1 VSYVYIK
8 LHRLVSDVNIKRTG
22 PRARRFHVS
31 FGMGAFTHISPS
43 LLLEGS
49 AVIVA
54 ALSAMITAAKKEMD
68 FVGVYALALVTSFG
82 GGTIRDLLLDRRPFF
97 WVERWEYLVI
107 VLALCVPFVYSRWL
121 YHWAT
126 TFVARAHI
134 IDALG
139 LGFFTISGTELAA
152 KAGMPAI
159 ICALLGV
166 VTGTGGGVIR
176 DLIIIE
182 IPALFKHGRLHA
194 TAAVAGAAL
203 YLLLRELGVAEV
215 VCVSLSVT
223 LIVVLRLTALW
234 GGAALPRPHWLD
246 TGKWRVP

>member
-1 VSYVYIK
+1 
-8 LHRLVSDVNIKRTG
+8 
-22 PRARRFHVS
+22 
-31 FGMGAFTHISPS
+31 MGAFTHISPS

-107 VLALCVPFVYSRWL
+107 VLALCVPFVYSRKL
-121 YHWAT
+121 YQWST
-126 TFVARAHI
+126 TFVARADI

-139 LGFFTISGTELAA
+139 LGFFTISGTALAA

-182 IPALFKHGRLHA
+182 IPELFKHGRLHA
-194 TAAVAGAAL
+194 TAALAGAAV
-203 YLLLRELGVAEV
+203 YLGLLRLGANDG
-215 VCVSLSVT
+215 VCVGVSVFV
-223 LIVVLRLTALW
+223 IVALRLTALW
-234 GGAALPRPHWLD
+234 GGAALPKPHWLD
-246 TGKWRVP
+246 TGRWRVP

>member
-1 VSYVYIK
+1 
-8 LHRLVSDVNIKRTG
+8 
-22 PRARRFHVS
+22 
-31 FGMGAFTHISPS
+31 MGNLSGTFTHINPS

-107 VLALCVPFVYSRWL
+107 VLALCVPFVYSRKL
-121 YHWAT
+121 YRWST
-126 TFVARAHI
+126 TLVARAQI

-139 LGFFTISGTELAA
+139 LGFFVISGTELAA
-152 KAGMPAI
+152 RAGMPAI
-159 ICALLGV
+159 VCALLGV

-194 TAAVAGAAL
+194 T
-203 YLLLRELGVAEV
+203 
-215 VCVSLSVT
+215 
-223 LIVVLRLTALW
+223 
-234 GGAALPRPHWLD
+234 
-246 TGKWRVP
+246 

>member
-1 VSYVYIK
+1 
-8 LHRLVSDVNIKRTG
+8 
-22 PRARRFHVS
+22 
-31 FGMGAFTHISPS
+31 MGNLSGTFTHINPS

-97 WVERWEYLVI
+97 WVERSEYLVI
-107 VLALCVPFVYSRWL
+107 VLALCVPFVYSRAL
-121 YHWAT
+121 YRWST
-126 TFVARAHI
+126 TLLARADI

-139 LGFFTISGTELAA
+139 LGFFTVSGTALAA

-166 VTGTGGGVIR
+166 VTGTGGGVLR
-176 DLIIIE
+176 DLIINE
-182 IPALFKHGRLHA
+182 IPGLFRQGRLLA
-194 TAAVAGAAL
+194 TAAFAGAAA
-203 YLLLRELGVAEV
+203 YLALRAFDVDEPVCVGVAV
-215 VCVSLSVT
+215 VI
-223 LIVVLRLTALW
+223 IVALRLTALW
-234 GGAALPRPHWLD
+234 GGAELPRPHWLD
-246 TGKWRVP
+246 SGKWRVP

>member
-1 VSYVYIK
+1 MGN
-8 LHRLVSDVNIKRTG
+8 LTG
-22 PRARRFHVS
+22 T
-31 FGMGAFTHISPS
+31 FTHINPS
-43 LLLEGS
+43 LLLEGT

-68 FVGVYALALVTSFG
+68 FVGVYVLALVTSFG

-126 TFVARAHI
+126 TLVARAQI

-176 DLIIIE
+176 DLIINE
-182 IPALFKHGRLHA
+182 LPALFQHGRLHA
-194 TAAVAGAAL
+194 TAAVAGAAG
-203 YLLLRELGVAEV
+203 YLLLRNFGLDEV
-215 VCVSLSVT
+215 VCVSVSVA
-223 LIVVLRLTALW
+223 LIVVLRLSALW
-234 GGAALPRPHWLD
+234 GGAALPRPNWLD
-246 TGKWRVP
+246 SGRWRVP

>member
-1 VSYVYIK
+1 
-8 LHRLVSDVNIKRTG
+8 
-22 PRARRFHVS
+22 
-31 FGMGAFTHISPS
+31 MGAFTHVSPS

-107 VLALCVPFVYSRWL
+107 VLALCVPFVYSRRL
-121 YHWAT
+121 YRWST
-126 TFVARAHI
+126 TFVARADI

-139 LGFFTISGTELAA
+139 LGFFTISGTALAA
-152 KAGMPAI
+152 KTGMPAI

-194 TAAVAGAAL
+194 TAAMLGAAL
-203 YLLLRELGVAEV
+203 YLALVRAGVDEPVSAGAGV
-215 VCVSLSVT
+215 VA
-223 LIVVLRLTALW
+223 VVGLRLFALW
-234 GGAALPRPHWLD
+234 RGTTLPRPHWLR
-246 TGKWRVP
+246 TGKRRVP

>member
-1 VSYVYIK
+1 
-8 LHRLVSDVNIKRTG
+8 
-22 PRARRFHVS
+22 
-31 FGMGAFTHISPS
+31 MGAFTHISPS

-68 FVGVYALALVTSFG
+68 FVGVYFLALVTSFG
-82 GGTIRDLLLDRRPFF
+82 GGTIRDLLIDRRPFF

-107 VLALCVPFVYSRWL
+107 VLALCVPFVYSRAL
-121 YHWAT
+121 YRWSA
-126 TFVARAHI
+126 TFVARADL

-139 LGFFTISGTELAA
+139 LGFFTISGTALAA

-159 ICALLGV
+159 VCALLGV

-194 TAAVAGAAL
+194 TAAVIGAGV
-203 YLLLRELGVAEV
+203 YLAMRKLEMPDPICVGV
-215 VCVSLSVT
+215 SVT
-223 LIVVLRLTALW
+223 VIVALRLTALW

-246 TGKWRVP
+246 TGSWRAR

>member
-1 VSYVYIK
+1 
-8 LHRLVSDVNIKRTG
+8 
-22 PRARRFHVS
+22 
-31 FGMGAFTHISPS
+31 MGAFTHISPS

-97 WVERWEYLVI
+97 WVDRWEYLVI
-107 VLALCVPFVYSRWL
+107 VLALCVPFVYSRKL
-121 YHWAT
+121 YQWST
-126 TFVARAHI
+126 TFVARADI
-134 IDALG
+134 VDALG
-139 LGFFTISGTELAA
+139 LGFFTISGTALAA

-159 ICALLGV
+159 VCALLGV
-166 VTGTGGGVIR
+166 VTGTGGGVLR

-182 IPALFKHGRLHA
+182 IPALFRHGRLLA
-194 TAAVAGAAL
+194 TAAFAGAAV
-203 YLLLRELGVAEV
+203 YLALLRAGVAEPA
-215 VCVSLSVT
+215 SVGAAGVT
-223 LIVVLRLTALW
+223 IVALW
-234 GGAALPRPHWLD
+234 LFALWRGATLPRPHWLD

>member
-1 VSYVYIK
+1 
-8 LHRLVSDVNIKRTG
+8 
-22 PRARRFHVS
+22 
-31 FGMGAFTHISPS
+31 MGAFTHVSPS

-107 VLALCVPFVYSRWL
+107 VLALCVPFVYSRKL
-121 YHWAT
+121 YRWSA
-126 TFVARAHI
+126 TFVARADI

-139 LGFFTISGTELAA
+139 LGFFTISGTALAA
-152 KAGMPAI
+152 KTGMPAI

-194 TAAVAGAAL
+194 TAAMVGAAL
-203 YLLLRELGVAEV
+203 YLALIREGVGEPLSAGAGV
-215 VCVSLSVT
+215 VA
-223 LIVVLRLTALW
+223 VVALRLFALW
-234 GGAALPRPHWLD
+234 RGTTLPRPHWLQ

>member
-1 VSYVYIK
+1 MG
-8 LHRLVSDVNIKRTG
+8 NFTG
-22 PRARRFHVS
+22 T
-31 FGMGAFTHISPS
+31 FTHINPS
-43 LLLEGS
+43 LLLEGT

-68 FVGVYALALVTSFG
+68 FVGVYVLALVTSLG

-121 YHWAT
+121 YNWAT
-126 TFVARAHI
+126 TLVARAQI

-176 DLIIIE
+176 DLIINE
-182 IPALFKHGRLHA
+182 LPALFQHGRLHA
-194 TAAVAGAAL
+194 TAAVAGAAG
-203 YLLLRELGVAEV
+203 YLALRSLGVDEV
-215 VCVSLSVT
+215 VCVSVSVA
-223 LIVVLRLTALW
+223 LIVVLRLSALW

-246 TGKWRVP
+246 SGRWRVP